1 VLGGSL
7 FDIRYHGAEKQ
18 EIKKYN
24 GKTKLSYRTFLCCF
38 RVKKIPIVSTQNSNW
53 EIISSTQKAYYQR
66 KVGQDLTET
75 STIDQ
80 SLCLAAEKSPKNQW
94 RPQP

>member
-1 VLGGSL
+1 MGKQNSLTGPSYVVLEL
-7 FDIRYHGAEKQ
+7 
-18 EIKKYN
+18 
-24 GKTKLSYRTFLCCF
+24 
-38 RVKKIPIVSTQNSNW
+38 KKIPIVSTQNSDW